1 MGKEKDIE
9 IGLLELYAMGATNEE
24 ETRMV
29 LERLSRDKVWQK
41 AYEEIE
47 AALICLS
54 EEQAVPPPAHIRE
67 SIKHATNSA
76 SPAIGSETVRRLK
89 VRLAVAASL
98 AALFALG
105 GMYYYQQWRT
115 NNQALDALQI
125 ELSDKQERLN
135 NLEEANQRLADRM
148 DILSGENVT
157 PVLLAA
163 SEMAPDA
170 RAIAY
175 LDHEK
180 KRVVVNAAAL
190 PELEAHETYQMWAD
204 VAGEMINMGL
214 LPVSK
219 DLVAM
224 TYIENAES
232 LNITI
237 EPEGGSEHPTVSRLI
252 ANAYL

>member
-1 MGKEKDIE
+1 MGNERDIE
-9 IGLLELYAMGATNEE
+9 KGLLELYAMGATNEE
-24 ETRMV
+24 ETQLV
-29 LERLSRDKVWQK
+29 LERLSKDESWQK
-41 AYEEIE
+41 VYEEIE
-47 AALICLS
+47 EALYCLS
-54 EEQAVPPPAHIRE
+54 EEQAVRPPAHIRPALAN
-67 SIKHATNSA
+67 ATGRPTSTSA
-76 SPAIGSETVRRLK
+76 NDTVRRLK
-89 VRLAVAASL
+89 MRLAVAASL

-105 GMYYYQQWRT
+105 GMYFYQQWRT

-125 ELSDKQERLN
+125 ELSEKQDRVNDLERSY
-135 NLEEANQRLADRM
+135 QQLAERM
-148 DILSGENVT
+148 DLLNGENVT

-190 PELEAHETYQMWAD
+190 PELNANETYQMWAD
-204 VAGEMINMGL
+204 VEGEMINMGL
-214 LPVSK
+214 LPASK

>member
-1 MGKEKDIE
+1 M
-9 IGLLELYAMGATNEE
+9 
-24 ETRMV
+24 
-29 LERLSRDKVWQK
+29 
-41 AYEEIE
+41 
-47 AALICLS
+47 
-54 EEQAVPPPAHIRE
+54 
-67 SIKHATNSA
+67 
-76 SPAIGSETVRRLK
+76 
-89 VRLAVAASL
+89 RLAVAASL

-105 GMYYYQQWRT
+105 GMYFYQQWRT

-125 ELSDKQERLN
+125 ELSEKQDRVNDLERSY
-135 NLEEANQRLADRM
+135 QQLAERM
-148 DILSGENVT
+148 DLLNGENVT

-190 PELEAHETYQMWAD
+190 PELNANETYQMWAD
-204 VAGEMINMGL
+204 VEGEMINMGL
-214 LPVSK
+214 LPASK